1 MDNKDL
7 VIRICEEF
15 EDFLYERSIM
25 IPNEDRN
32 GEPDEASIYGS
43 DWDDILERVE
53 KIINMR

>member
-1 MDNKDL
+1 MDNKDFIKSL
-7 VIRICEEF
+7 QENGI
-15 EDFLYERSIM
+15 
-25 IPNEDRN
+25 EDRD

>member
-15 EDFLYERSIM
+15 EDFLHERSIM
-25 IPNEDRN
+25 IPNEDRD

-53 KIINMR
+53 KNY